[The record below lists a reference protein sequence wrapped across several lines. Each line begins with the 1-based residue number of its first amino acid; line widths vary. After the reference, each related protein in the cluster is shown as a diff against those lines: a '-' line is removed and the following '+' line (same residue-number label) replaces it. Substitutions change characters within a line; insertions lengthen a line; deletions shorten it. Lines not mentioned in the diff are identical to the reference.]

1 LFCGAK
7 CDCLCRSRGF
17 SSLFCGAKCD
27 CLCRSRGFSS
37 LFCGAKC
44 DCLCRSRGFSS
55 LFCGAKCD
63 CLCRSRGFSSLFCG
77 AKCLLCLH
85 SMCLLQEQRIF
96 LLVFAKQKSESSDEE
111 RIFLLNKNAQRWLF
125 SSAPLYA
132 DNTLAH
138 HIAKCKYY
146 VIHFVL
152 SYYFSVN
159 IMGE

>member
-1 LFCGAK
+1 MRLPLQEQGIF
-7 CDCLCRSRGF
+7 
-17 SSLFCGAKCD
+17 
-27 CLCRSRGFSS
+27 
-37 LFCGAKC
+37 
-44 DCLCRSRGFSS
+44 
-55 LFCGAKCD
+55 
-63 CLCRSRGFSSLFCG
+63 
-77 AKCLLCLH
+77 LLVFRRKMPAMHAMLNSLH

-138 HIAKCKYY
+138 HITKCKYY

-159 IMGE
+159 IIGE

>member
-1 LFCGAK
+1 
-7 CDCLCRSRGF
+7 
-17 SSLFCGAKCD
+17 
-27 CLCRSRGFSS
+27 
-37 LFCGAKC
+37 
-44 DCLCRSRGFSS
+44 
-55 LFCGAKCD
+55 
-63 CLCRSRGFSSLFCG
+63 
-77 AKCLLCLH
+77 
-85 SMCLLQEQRIF
+85 LQEQRIF

-138 HIAKCKYY
+138 HITKCKYY